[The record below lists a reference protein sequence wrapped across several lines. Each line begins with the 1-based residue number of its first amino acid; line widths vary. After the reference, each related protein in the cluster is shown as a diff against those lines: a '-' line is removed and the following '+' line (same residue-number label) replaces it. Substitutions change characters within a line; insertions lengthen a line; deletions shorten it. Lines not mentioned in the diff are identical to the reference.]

1 MQLSVKLKLAPTEEQ
16 KEILLKTIET
26 YNEAC
31 NFVSQVAFENKT
43 ASVVKIHHK
52 CYYEI
57 RKRFNLSSQ
66 MAVRVVGKVADA
78 YKVARNKKLHLD
90 KPHQFNKYGALV
102 YDQRILSWKGLEKVS
117 LLTLSGRQVI
127 LERR

>member
-1 MQLSVKLKLAPTEEQ
+1 MQLSIKIKLVPSQEQ
-16 KEILLKTIET
+16 KDILLNTIEA

-31 NFVSQVAFENKT
+31 NFVSQIAFENKT
-43 ASVVKIHHK
+43 ASVVKIHRI

-78 YKVARNKKLHLD
+78 YKVARNKKLNL
-90 KPHQFNKYGALV
+90 KQPHKFDRYGAV
-102 YDQRILSWKGLEKVS
+102 YL
-117 LLTLSGRQVI
+117 
-127 LERR
+127 